1 VHGYT
6 ALPPSSGMVYHTT
19 LQQQQ
24 PARAGGPELF
34 ANQRIRLAAAGMYYL
49 AVVAEDGAVET
60 CGNGAVGR
68 LGIGDEQP
76 RRRLTRVPQALFAG
90 SRVIMLACGGEHTM
104 AVTAA
109 GYAWTCGYNGSGM
122 LGGETRQT
130 GWGLRRWTPG
140 SSGARGS

>member
-1 VHGYT
+1 MNCSPSAWTLRHCIWAELLCARVHCSTSILGNG
-6 ALPPSSGMVYHTT
+6 LSH
-19 LQQQQ
+19 
-24 PARAGGPELF
+24 
-34 ANQRIRLAAAGMYYL
+34 RLAAAGMYYL